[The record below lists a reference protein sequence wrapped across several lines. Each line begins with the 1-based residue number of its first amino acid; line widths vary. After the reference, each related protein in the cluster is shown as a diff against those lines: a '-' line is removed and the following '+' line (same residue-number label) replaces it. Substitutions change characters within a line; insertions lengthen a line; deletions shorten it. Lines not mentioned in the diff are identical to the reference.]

1 MAAHEA
7 GYHCVL
13 HWSWE
18 DPSGESRSA
27 RSSGVGSSK
36 RQARG
41 EAMQKMLAEQGFG
54 SFEATALND
63 AARVRGIGIEESL
76 YVENPMALG
85 YLRVR

>member
-1 MAAHEA
+1 
-7 GYHCVL
+7 
-13 HWSWE
+13 
-18 DPSGESRSA
+18 
-27 RSSGVGSSK
+27 
-36 RQARG
+36 
-41 EAMQKMLAEQGFG
+41 MQKMLAEQGFG